1 VIEKL
6 SKEYLNFVK
15 NLKDNWELISFPNIG
30 NENENFNIT
39 LQSMKIQINQLFKEN
54 EKLNK
59 NITEIKK
66 SERMNFVYKNV
77 ISKFGEQ
84 IDLNRKYNLLIF

>member
-1 VIEKL
+1 MIEKL